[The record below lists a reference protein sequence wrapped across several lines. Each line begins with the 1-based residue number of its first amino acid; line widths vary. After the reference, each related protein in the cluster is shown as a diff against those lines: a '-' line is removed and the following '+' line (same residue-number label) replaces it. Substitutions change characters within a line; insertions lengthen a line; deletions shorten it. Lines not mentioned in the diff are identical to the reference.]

1 MIARP
6 PAIGCRNADNPAVS
20 VAYGL
25 SPTGPGSARRE
36 AGARSSF
43 LSTNPSPNPCWTA
56 LRMSAWR
63 DRDTGMKVLWPGAAA
78 AQSSR
83 ARQAALNK
91 STIGCRS
98 ARNWSG
104 PTARNPRLSDLSRAS
119 TGSCSAASPA
129 LEKTRSSSPSNKP
142 IGPWN
147 FADVS
152 PKQVLGRFNGFLRSV
167 ILRVNEARDLGEFDR
182 YAFRDHMK
190 AYIAA
195 PPDVV
200 RVDEKNLREYYVF
213 NLCGVVITSNHKADG
228 IYLPADDRRHMVA
241 WSNLTKDDFADN
253 YWRDLYGWYIN
264 GGNEQSPPISPA
276 LTYPASIRRRRHR
289 RHRPFG
295 RSPMPTARPKT
306 LSSLTSSTTG
316 RHHARPSGESSDRTA
331 AGLRRM
337 AAGSQEPTQ
346 HSASFRGLRIRRRLQ
361 PK

>member
-1 MIARP
+1 MLGGKP
-6 PAIGCRNADNPAVS
+6 GIGK
-20 VAYGL
+20 
-25 SPTGPGSARRE
+25 
-36 AGARSSF
+36 
-43 LSTNPSPNPCWTA
+43 
-56 LRMSAWR
+56 
-63 DRDTGMKVLWPGAAA
+63 DTILEPVK
-78 AQSSR
+78 
-83 ARQAALNK
+83 QA
-91 STIGCRS
+91 
-98 ARNWSG
+98 
-104 PTARNPRLSDLSRAS
+104 
-119 TGSCSAASPA
+119 
-129 LEKTRSSSPSNKP
+129 

-264 GGNEQSPPISPA
+264 GGNEHVAAYLAGIDLSGFDSKAPPPKTQAFWEIANANRAPEDVELADVLDDRTSSRSTKWRVERPHCSRPSPNGCGIARTDAAFRIVSRTANTSPSPTQMTLRDA
-276 LTYPASIRRRRHR
+276 
-289 RHRPFG
+289 G
-295 RSPMPTARPKT
+295 RSMAPGTRFTARLASPSAT
-306 LSSLTSSTTG
+306 ASLP
-316 RHHARPSGESSDRTA
+316 PSG
-331 AGLRRM
+331 
-337 AAGSQEPTQ
+337 
-346 HSASFRGLRIRRRLQ
+346 
-361 PK
+361 